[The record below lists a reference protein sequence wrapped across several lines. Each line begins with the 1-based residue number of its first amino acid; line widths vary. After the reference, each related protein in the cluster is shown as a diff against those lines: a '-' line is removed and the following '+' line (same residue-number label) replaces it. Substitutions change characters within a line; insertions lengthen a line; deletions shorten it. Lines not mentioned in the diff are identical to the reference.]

1 MSLVKLRT
9 RHSSKLPPDF
19 FTNAATLPPSMYSR
33 KRFEEQSLPKQEM
46 MRGDLR
52 LRRMESSSLMARISG
67 EEEERCNGDGDGD
80 EESEGSSSR
89 LLMDLTAKKCPL
101 SRLTERET
109 RPKEPYPR
117 GERRIHRLIFM
128 GEDAMVFFAVEA
140 SMAS

>member
-1 MSLVKLRT
+1 MSLVKRRT

-33 KRFEEQSLPKQEM
+33 KRFEELSLPKQEM

-52 LRRMESSSLMARISG
+52 LRRMESSAFMARISG
-67 EEEERCNGDGDGD
+67 EEEERCDGDGD

-101 SRLTERET
+101 SRLMARET
-109 RPKEPYPR
+109 RPKDP
-117 GERRIHRLIFM
+117 
-128 GEDAMVFFAVEA
+128 
-140 SMAS
+140 